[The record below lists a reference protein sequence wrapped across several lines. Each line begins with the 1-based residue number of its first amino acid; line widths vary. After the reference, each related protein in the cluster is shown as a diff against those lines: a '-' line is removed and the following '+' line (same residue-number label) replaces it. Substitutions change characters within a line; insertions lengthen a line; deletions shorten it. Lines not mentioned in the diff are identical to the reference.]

1 MANTPAR
8 IAIVYHSGYGH
19 TAKVA
24 EHVRKGAA
32 SVKDAEVRLYKAE
45 DLTSPD
51 KGPWDELAAADA
63 IIFGSPTYM
72 GSASGVMKT
81 FIDATSKAWFNRT
94 WANKIAAGFTVSGS
108 LSGDKTVTLQQFAT
122 LAAQQGMI
130 WVGNDIP
137 SGYNSSKSDFAT
149 AHNRAGHFL
158 GLAVQALTDL
168 SAEQTPDRYELETAE
183 LFGRR
188 VAESA
193 RRWAR
198 VPEVAELA

>member
-1 MANTPAR
+1 MAK

-24 EHVRKGAA
+24 EHVRKGAGA
-32 SVKDAEVRLYKAE
+32 IRGAEVTLYKAE

-51 KGPWDELAAADA
+51 AGPWDELARADA
-63 IIFGSPTYM
+63 IIFGAPTYM
-72 GSASGVMKT
+72 GSASGGMKT
-81 FIDATSKAWFNRT
+81 FIDASSKAWFTRA

-130 WVGNDIP
+130 WVGADLP

-168 SAEQTPDRYELETAE
+168 PAEQTPDRYELETAE
-183 LFGRR
+183 LFGKR
-188 VAESA
+188 VAEA
-193 RRWAR
+193 TLRWVR
-198 VPEVAELA
+198 VPAERELA

>member
-1 MANTPAR
+1 MAKNSPR

-32 SVKDAEVRLYKAE
+32 ATKGADVRLYKAE
-45 DLTSPD
+45 DLTSPEA
-51 KGPWDELAAADA
+51 GPWDELGEADA
-63 IIFGSPTYM
+63 IIFGAPTYM
-72 GSASGVMKT
+72 GSASGVMKA

-122 LAAQQGMI
+122 LAAQQGMV

-168 SAEQTPDRYELETAE
+168 PAEQTPDRYELETAE
-183 LFGRR
+183 LFGKR
-188 VAESA
+188 VADA
-193 RRWAR
+193 ALRWAL
-198 VPEVAELA
+198 VPAEPVLA

>member
-1 MANTPAR
+1 MTK

-32 SVKDAEVRLYKAE
+32 SAGGADVRLYKAE
-45 DLTSPD
+45 DLISPD
-51 KGPWDELAAADA
+51 QGPWDELDKADA

-72 GSASGVMKT
+72 GSASGVMKA

-168 SAEQTPDRYELETAE
+168 PAEQTPDRYELETAE
-183 LFGRR
+183 RFGKR
-188 VAESA
+188 VAEA
-193 RRWAR
+193 TLRWVR
-198 VPEVAELA
+198 VPAEPELA

>member
-1 MANTPAR
+1 MAKNSPR

-32 SVKDAEVRLYKAE
+32 ATKGADVRLYKAE
-45 DLTSPD
+45 DLTSPEA
-51 KGPWDELAAADA
+51 GPWDELGEADA
-63 IIFGSPTYM
+63 IIFGAPTYM
-72 GSASGVMKT
+72 GSASGVMKA

-122 LAAQQGMI
+122 LAAQQGMV

-137 SGYNSSKSDFAT
+137 SGYNSLRVQRVIAT
-149 AHNRAGHFL
+149 L
-158 GLAVQALTDL
+158 
-168 SAEQTPDRYELETAE
+168 
-183 LFGRR
+183 
-188 VAESA
+188 
-193 RRWAR
+193 
-198 VPEVAELA
+198 

>member
-1 MANTPAR
+1 MANTAAR

-32 SVKDAEVRLYKAE
+32 AGGAEVRLYKAE

-51 KGPWDELAAADA
+51 SGPWDELAKADA
-63 IIFGSPTYM
+63 IIFGAPTYM

-122 LAAQQGMI
+122 LAAQQGMV
-130 WVGNDIP
+130 WVGADLP

-168 SAEQTPDRYELETAE
+168 PAEQTPDRYELETAE
-183 LFGRR
+183 FFGKR
-188 VAESA
+188 VAEA
-193 RRWAR
+193 TLRWVR
-198 VPEVAELA
+198 VPAQLELA

>member
-1 MANTPAR
+1 MAR

-24 EHVRKGAA
+24 EHVSKGAA
-32 SVKDAEVRLYKAE
+32 STGAEVRVYKAG
-45 DLTSPD
+45 DLIAPD
-51 KGPWDELAAADA
+51 QGPWDELAAADA

-81 FIDATSKAWFNRT
+81 FIDATSKAWFHRT

-122 LAAQQGMI
+122 LAAQHGMV
-130 WVGNDIP
+130 WVGAGLP

-158 GLAVQALTDL
+158 GLAVQALSDL
-168 SAEQTPDRYELETAE
+168 PAEQTPDRYELETAE
-183 LFGRR
+183 LFGKR
-188 VAESA
+188 VAEA
-193 RRWAR
+193 TLRWVR
-198 VPEVAELA
+198 VPAEAEAA

>member
-1 MANTPAR
+1 MAN

-32 SVKDAEVRLYKAE
+32 SAGVRVRLYKAE
-45 DLTSPD
+45 DLLSPD

-72 GSASGVMKT
+72 GSASGVMKS

-122 LAAQQGMI
+122 LAAQQGMV
-130 WVGNDIP
+130 WVGSDLP

-168 SAEQTPDRYELETAE
+168 PAEQTPDRYELETAE
-183 LFGRR
+183 FFGKR
-188 VAESA
+188 VAEA
-193 RRWAR
+193 TLRWVR
-198 VPEVAELA
+198 VPAERELA

>member
-1 MANTPAR
+1 MTK

-24 EHVRKGAA
+24 EHVSKGAA
-32 SVKDAEVRLYKAE
+32 SAGAEVRLYKAE
-45 DLTSPD
+45 DLASPD
-51 KGPWDELAAADA
+51 KGPWDELAKADA

-168 SAEQTPDRYELETAE
+168 PAEQTPDRYELETAE
-183 LFGRR
+183 RFGKR
-188 VAESA
+188 VAEA
-193 RRWAR
+193 TLRWVR
-198 VPEVAELA
+198 VPAEPELA

>member
-1 MANTPAR
+1 MARTAAT

-32 SVKDAEVRLYKAE
+32 SAGAEVRLYKAE
-45 DLTSPD
+45 DLASPD
-51 KGPWDELAAADA
+51 KGPWDELAKADS

-130 WVGNDIP
+130 WVGADLP

-158 GLAVQALTDL
+158 GLGVQALTDL
-168 SAEQTPDRYELETAE
+168 PAEQTPDRYELETAE
-183 LFGRR
+183 RFGKR
-188 VAESA
+188 VAEA
-193 RRWAR
+193 TLRWVR
-198 VPEVAELA
+198 VPAEPELA

>member
-1 MANTPAR
+1 MASNSAK

-32 SVKDAEVRLYKAE
+32 SVKGADVRLYKAE
-45 DLTSPD
+45 GLATPD
-51 KGPWDELAAADA
+51 SGPWDELASADA
-63 IIFGSPTYM
+63 IIFGTPTYM

-108 LSGDKTVTLQQFAT
+108 LSGDKTVTLQQLAT
-122 LAAQQGMI
+122 LAAQQGMV

-168 SAEQTPDRYELETAE
+168 PAEQTPDRYELETAE
-183 LFGRR
+183 LFGKR
-188 VAESA
+188 VAEASL
-193 RRWAR
+193 RWAL
-198 VPEVAELA
+198 VPAELELA

>member
-1 MANTPAR
+1 MSN

-24 EHVRKGAA
+24 EHVRKGVA
-32 SVKDAEVRLYKAE
+32 SAPGTRVTLYKAE
-45 DLTSPD
+45 DLADPA
-51 KGPWDELAAADA
+51 KGPWGELAKADA
-63 IIFGSPTYM
+63 IIFGAPTYM

-81 FIDATSKAWFNRT
+81 FIDATSKAWFTRD

-122 LAAQQGMI
+122 LAAQHGMV
-130 WVGNDIP
+130 WVGADVP

-168 SAEQTPDRYELETAE
+168 PADQTPDRYELETAE
-183 LFGRR
+183 LFGKR
-188 VAESA
+188 VAEA
-193 RRWAR
+193 TLRWVR
-198 VPEVAELA
+198 VPAEPELA

>member
-1 MANTPAR
+1 MTN

-32 SVKDAEVRLYKAE
+32 SPGTTVTLYKAE
-45 DLTSPD
+45 DLLDPA
-51 KGPWDELAAADA
+51 KGPWDQLKKADA
-63 IIFGSPTYM
+63 IIFGAPTYM
-72 GSASGVMKT
+72 GSASGVMKQ
-81 FIDATSKAWFNRT
+81 FIDASSKAWFTRS

-130 WVGNDIP
+130 WVGANEP

-168 SAEQTPDRYELETAE
+168 PADQTPDRYELETAE
-183 LFGRR
+183 RFGKR
-188 VAESA
+188 VAEA
-193 RRWAR
+193 TLRWVR
-198 VPEVAELA
+198 VPAVPEPA